1 MLDMTVA
8 YRSCKDLGV
17 RKAAEMTSKKYNP
30 IPMRNFRDISEPKRR
45 NRNTVSRRQAIESG
59 TMISIS
65 LTNQINPADTCAIA
79 WSLVSSEKDTNRSSL
94 SPIFS

>member
-1 MLDMTVA
+1 
-8 YRSCKDLGV
+8 
-17 RKAAEMTSKKYNP
+17 
-30 IPMRNFRDISEPKRR
+30 
-45 NRNTVSRRQAIESG
+45 
-59 TMISIS
+59 MISIS